1 MTKVLLVTGGSRG
14 IGAATA
20 IKAAADGFAVAVN
33 YRTNRDAARAVVS
46 TIKETGGK
54 AIAVQADVSE
64 ERGVLGVFE
73 AVDQNFGR
81 LDALFNNAGVIHT
94 NQRIR
99 DYEVATLE
107 EQWRV
112 NISSQFLCAREAVK
126 RMATDTGGN
135 GGAIVNMSSA
145 AARIGGANSLMAYA
159 ASKGAIDT
167 FTTGLATEVAP
178 LGIRVNAVRPGLI
191 ETDIHDD
198 TGDPNRLKSLV
209 GMVPMG
215 RTGTAEE
222 VADLVVY
229 LLSDRASYVTGT
241 HVDVGGGR

>member
-33 YRTNRDAARAVVS
+33 YKANRAAAEAVVNS
-46 TIKETGGK
+46 IKDKGGT
-54 AIAVQADVSE
+54 AVAVQADVSE
-64 ERGVLGVFE
+64 EQGVLSVFE

-81 LDALFNNAGVIHT
+81 LDALFNNAGIVHP
-94 NQRIR
+94 NQRIT
-99 DYEVATLE
+99 DYDVATLE

-112 NISSQFLCAREAVK
+112 NITSQFLCAREAIK

-167 FTTGLATEVAP
+167 FTTGLAVEVASR
-178 LGIRVNAVRPGLI
+178 GIRVNAVRPGLI

-198 TGDPNRLKSLV
+198 TGDPDRLKSLV
-209 GMVPMG
+209 GLVPMG

-229 LLSDRASYVTGT
+229 LLSERASYVNGT

>member
-46 TIKETGGK
+46 TIQETGGK
-54 AIAVQADVSE
+54 AIAVQADVSD

-112 NISSQFLCAREAVK
+112 NISSQFLCAREAV
-126 RMATDTGGN
+126 
-135 GGAIVNMSSA
+135 
-145 AARIGGANSLMAYA
+145 
-159 ASKGAIDT
+159 
-167 FTTGLATEVAP
+167 
-178 LGIRVNAVRPGLI
+178 
-191 ETDIHDD
+191 
-198 TGDPNRLKSLV
+198 
-209 GMVPMG
+209 
-215 RTGTAEE
+215 
-222 VADLVVY
+222 
-229 LLSDRASYVTGT
+229 
-241 HVDVGGGR
+241 